1 MIAFAALVDAVAFAQ
16 GEPAKAQILSD
27 YLVQTPDPGRGLAL
41 AVLTGAAAFPSIK
54 PAMLRALAVKFLDPV
69 LYDLSRDFVG
79 DALETIALSW
89 PAAPTNAAA
98 PGLGAVVDALTATAK
113 DDLPALIAG
122 WLDAADAATRV
133 VLLKL
138 VTGAGD
144 LGISPP
150 VLMAA
155 LQALGRGRV
164 DRADIAATWH
174 TQAPPY
180 DNLLAWI
187 DGRGGRPA
195 PTRLLHFR
203 PIERPQT
210 IASPTTLPYGPHDR
224 VAEWRWDGLR
234 VQLVADPTGTRLFS
248 AQGADISAA
257 FPDILQAMRF
267 HAVLN
272 GVLLTGSA
280 TEAGPFAAPHPRL
293 GRKTIGPSL
302 IAAHGL
308 TVRLFDLL
316 KDADE
321 DLGALTFDARRQRLQ
336 AWFDRHRPAGM
347 AMSPLLPPAA
357 WDLASPMPPGA
368 NGWVFKHRWGNAS
381 WQMLPPAP
389 SRVGVL
395 MYAERNAVRSGG
407 RFASYTVGLRRDDGT
422 LVPIGRGDATLLDP
436 GVRAALDAW
445 VTAQTTERFGPVRAV
460 AIGLV
465 LEIKFDAVRRSS
477 RHKSGL
483 VLENL
488 RITAVWPGQDV
499 ASVDLLASL

>member
-16 GEPAKAQILSD
+16 GEPTKARILAD
-27 YLVQTPDPGRGLAL
+27 YLVQTPDPARGLAL

-54 PAMLRALAVKFLDPV
+54 PAMLRALAVQRLDPV

-98 PGLGAVVDALTATAK
+98 PALRAVVDALTATAK

-122 WLDAADAATRV
+122 WLDAADATTRV

-138 VTGAGD
+138 LTGAGD

-155 LQALGRGRV
+155 LHALGRGRI
-164 DRADIAATWH
+164 DRAEIAAAWH

-180 DNLLAWI
+180 EKFLAWI
-187 DGRGGRPA
+187 DGRDGRPA

-203 PIERPQT
+203 PTKRPQKIT
-210 IASPTTLPYGPHDR
+210 SPTTLPHELHDM
-224 VAEWRWDGLR
+224 VAEWRWDGLL
-234 VQLVADPTGTRLFS
+234 VQLVAHPTGARLFS

-267 HAVLN
+267 HAVLD

-293 GRKTIGPSL
+293 GRKTVGPSL
-302 IAAHGL
+302 TAAHGL

-321 DLGALTFDARRQRLQ
+321 DLGALPFDARRERLQ
-336 AWFDRHRPAGM
+336 AWFDRLRPAGM
-347 AMSPLLPPAA
+347 AVSPLLPPAA
-357 WDLASPMPPGA
+357 WDLAFPMPPGT
-368 NGWVFKHRWGNAS
+368 NGLVFKHRWGNAS
-381 WQMLPPAP
+381 WQMMRPAP

-407 RFASYTVGLRRDDGT
+407 PFANYTVGLRRDDGT
-422 LVPIGRGDATLLDP
+422 LMPVGRADATLLDP
-436 GVRAALDAW
+436 GARATLDAW
-445 VTAQTTERFGPVRAV
+445 VSTQTTERFGPVRAV

-465 LEIKFDAVRRSS
+465 LEIKFDAVRLSS